1 MKFSL
6 ILLPTDF
13 SEHAERAAAIG
24 LELAARDGAKVLALH
39 VLPMADLVVGEYP
52 VVMVEALQ
60 GELMKDAQQRMA
72 AWAAKQSV
80 PVQVEVVWGNPAH
93 DICRIAGEKG
103 ADLIVTATHGRSGL
117 AHLFMGSVAERVVR
131 HAPCSVL
138 VVRPPKSA

>member
-1 MKFSL
+1 MKFSC

-13 SEHAERAAAIG
+13 SEHAERAAAVG
-24 LELAARDGAKVLALH
+24 LELAARDGARVHVLH

-52 VVMVEALQ
+52 VVMVEDLQ
-60 GELMKDAQQRMA
+60 GELMKDAERRMA
-72 AWAAKQSV
+72 AWAAKQAV
-80 PVQVEVVWGNPAH
+80 AVQTEVVWGNPAQ
-93 DICRIAGEKG
+93 DICRIAEEKG

-138 VVRPPKSA
+138 VVRAPKSA